1 MINTYKINLT
11 LLLKL
16 SNTKK
21 AFILFNVENNKI
33 TNYIFTNDLTRYRL
47 KYQTFKLVEIIKP
60 QINKLTIEI

>member
-1 MINTYKINLT
+1 MINTYKISLS

-21 AFILFNVENNKI
+21 CFLCFNVENNTIKE
-33 TNYIFTNDLTRYRL
+33 YILTNDLTRWRL
-47 KYQTFKLVEIIKP
+47 KYQSFKLVEIIKH

>member
-1 MINTYKINLT
+1 MTNTYKINLT

-33 TNYIFTNDLTRYRL
+33 TDYILTNDLTRYRL

-60 QINKLTIEI
+60 QISKLTIEI

>member
-1 MINTYKINLT
+1 MKNTYKINLT

-33 TNYIFTNDLTRYRL
+33 TDYIFTNDLTRWRL

-60 QINKLTIEI
+60 QISKLTIEI

>member
-1 MINTYKINLT
+1 MTNKYKISLT

-21 AFILFNVENNKI
+21 VFILFNVENNKI
-33 TNYIFTNDLTRYRL
+33 TDYIFTNDLTRYRL

-60 QINKLTIEI
+60 GLNKLTIEM

>member
-21 AFILFNVENNKI
+21 AFILFNIENNTIKE
-33 TNYIFTNDLTRYRL
+33 YILTNDLTRYRL

>member
-1 MINTYKINLT
+1 MINTYKINLV
-11 LLLKL
+11 LLIKL

-21 AFILFNVENNKI
+21 DFLCFNVENNTI
-33 TNYIFTNDLTRYRL
+33 TDYTFTNDLTRHRL

>member
-1 MINTYKINLT
+1 MTNKYKISLT

-21 AFILFNVENNKI
+21 VFILFNVENNKI
-33 TNYIFTNDLTRYRL
+33 TDYIFTNDLTRYRL